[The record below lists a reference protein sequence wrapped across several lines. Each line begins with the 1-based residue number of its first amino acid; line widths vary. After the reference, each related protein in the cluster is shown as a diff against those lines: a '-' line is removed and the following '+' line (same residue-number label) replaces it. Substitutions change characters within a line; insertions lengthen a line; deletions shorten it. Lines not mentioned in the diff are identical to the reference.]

1 MAFVPQTERVLVLY
15 GEVFRKL
22 GKSAAALE
30 TLKSLPPGTMPESAR
45 FRLTVARLL
54 SAAGRDEEA
63 EKIYANLTDLG
74 RDSSQARAEYGCL
87 LQSLGKEAA
96 AIDQIQAA
104 LAADPQNVTAMLCSA
119 EIDST
124 RGRIQK
130 ALETAERAAA
140 LRPEDPDVHLQI
152 GKVHGRAHRWESALT
167 SFEKAGN
174 ISPARTDILLH
185 MAEAEIE
192 SGHGPEAVL
201 TMRRAL
207 AINPSDANA
216 IRRISGLFARAGAFT
231 NAAAVLEDGAARMP
245 DKAPAFYREAA
256 GFRERIEEYGQALL
270 DYQASQASPPDQASK
285 AGLELS
291 SHLAYLSLMVNGTAE
306 HFGNT
311 AKKAPAGNVPGMIVP
326 GGLAPLAGILGLNPD
341 ALRDAAATG
350 KVFSAILDTLP
361 SAGNTNKLTRLQSEI
376 LDHFRTYDRLLQ
388 YMRRKGISPL
398 PTDGAGK
405 RQRYVLPLTG
415 DGPAINPTKK
425 FLSFFGIKYSSK
437 QKGGRRAVTL
447 TVSHDPLMQQ
457 EQRLLRRLG
466 IDIEAQNLRE
476 LRFTMGDEFLPSMID
491 ANLMQGK
498 ILGLPNRDP
507 RLLLAEFIRRTDEMK
522 LYLALEHCPAPWRA
536 ALLQTFSGR
545 ELIPPTPILSSF
557 GRFLDFKADGLVLPR
572 AWVSSVGA
580 PRQDPLSLI
589 RQFLEYGR
597 GRLVY
602 TYYTLTCASPAV
614 QRLFVASSNSLE
626 ILTNLVASEVSSG
639 ASPTHWNPEA
649 ARLVRMLAADEQ
661 RLVLPVDPRFVP
673 YLFPSRS
680 ETGISA
686 KDIASLVQSGG
697 KSDPVAAPGAG
708 AGLVEFVRFIQD
720 VRPEILTDDGIK
732 AIMRNPAES
741 QIYLDL
747 IWDIRAPADLLVPY
761 FAYCRGVA
769 QARDTTW
776 NVNRTRTSQSL
787 FFLISAFCRE
797 GVIDTPTGQKLLKA
811 ALASFAAAEEPAF
824 LDNVSTFLAD
834 ILLPELANSMH
845 MPADSPGLLLEALAG
860 PIERRVFLFNGAPLV
875 QDAHAEQLQRIKS
888 VLGLQH
894 LVTVADLFQ
903 AVQLA
908 KRIQGSRERHADWMQ
923 SLAAAIRKLPAPAS
937 TAASS
942 QNKVPSPPPNA
953 YEDLAKELEAPSD
966 PVILRDYP
974 AWAQRVLRQVAAV
987 LHAELGVALLGH
999 CYAYDGSPQSAVL
1012 SYDPDFIRKHDFYPR
1027 RQPAQTGWSEAE
1039 LLEGQGNERGGAMT
1053 GSLAG
1058 LQIQLNRLETAA
1070 SAQSFGR
1077 WGPGKLLPAMLTGMR
1092 VIHPQLRTDRAQEY
1106 VALSTRLGRE
1116 LMALC
1121 LPAPSTDGWCDQ
1133 HLSALVSPLRRNQLA
1148 DLASRG
1154 DPIGALELLSP
1165 SELFFLGEAY
1175 LAEAGILPPR
1185 ARQRLCACACDI
1197 DAPLKAPIIMSPALE
1212 RLREIVPAEASA
1224 ELDAF
1229 QREVEQYGCSVRQRL
1244 GISDVAL
1251 RFCDSYERLQNSA
1264 SPDYLFDRII
1274 DLKIRLAEIGYASG
1288 APAAVAGMVG
1298 ELALQ
1303 YLIADPASA
1312 GVGSW
1317 NDLMKEIMRLGPA
1330 HQFLWMEELLNR
1342 GSLSV
1347 YSETR

>member
-1 MAFVPQTERVLVLY
+1 
-15 GEVFRKL
+15 
-22 GKSAAALE
+22 
-30 TLKSLPPGTMPESAR
+30 
-45 FRLTVARLL
+45 
-54 SAAGRDEEA
+54 
-63 EKIYANLTDLG
+63 
-74 RDSSQARAEYGCL
+74 
-87 LQSLGKEAA
+87 
-96 AIDQIQAA
+96 
-104 LAADPQNVTAMLCSA
+104 
-119 EIDST
+119 
-124 RGRIQK
+124 
-130 ALETAERAAA
+130 
-140 LRPEDPDVHLQI
+140 
-152 GKVHGRAHRWESALT
+152 
-167 SFEKAGN
+167 
-174 ISPARTDILLH
+174 
-185 MAEAEIE
+185 
-192 SGHGPEAVL
+192 
-201 TMRRAL
+201 
-207 AINPSDANA
+207 
-216 IRRISGLFARAGAFT
+216 
-231 NAAAVLEDGAARMP
+231 
-245 DKAPAFYREAA
+245 
-256 GFRERIEEYGQALL
+256 
-270 DYQASQASPPDQASK
+270 
-285 AGLELS
+285 
-291 SHLAYLSLMVNGTAE
+291 
-306 HFGNT
+306 
-311 AKKAPAGNVPGMIVP
+311 
-326 GGLAPLAGILGLNPD
+326 
-341 ALRDAAATG
+341 
-350 KVFSAILDTLP
+350 
-361 SAGNTNKLTRLQSEI
+361 
-376 LDHFRTYDRLLQ
+376 
-388 YMRRKGISPL
+388 
-398 PTDGAGK
+398 
-405 RQRYVLPLTG
+405 
-415 DGPAINPTKK
+415 
-425 FLSFFGIKYSSK
+425 
-437 QKGGRRAVTL
+437 
-447 TVSHDPLMQQ
+447 
-457 EQRLLRRLG
+457 
-466 IDIEAQNLRE
+466 
-476 LRFTMGDEFLPSMID
+476 
-491 ANLMQGK
+491 
-498 ILGLPNRDP
+498 
-507 RLLLAEFIRRTDEMK
+507 
-522 LYLALEHCPAPWRA
+522 
-536 ALLQTFSGR
+536 
-545 ELIPPTPILSSF
+545 
-557 GRFLDFKADGLVLPR
+557 
-572 AWVSSVGA
+572 
-580 PRQDPLSLI
+580 
-589 RQFLEYGR
+589 
-597 GRLVY
+597 
-602 TYYTLTCASPAV
+602 
-614 QRLFVASSNSLE
+614 
-626 ILTNLVASEVSSG
+626 
-639 ASPTHWNPEA
+639 
-649 ARLVRMLAADEQ
+649 
-661 RLVLPVDPRFVP
+661 
-673 YLFPSRS
+673 
-680 ETGISA
+680 
-686 KDIASLVQSGG
+686 
-697 KSDPVAAPGAG
+697 
-708 AGLVEFVRFIQD
+708 
-720 VRPEILTDDGIK
+720 
-732 AIMRNPAES
+732 
-741 QIYLDL
+741 
-747 IWDIRAPADLLVPY
+747 
-761 FAYCRGVA
+761 
-769 QARDTTW
+769 
-776 NVNRTRTSQSL
+776 
-787 FFLISAFCRE
+787 
-797 GVIDTPTGQKLLKA
+797 
-811 ALASFAAAEEPAF
+811 
-824 LDNVSTFLAD
+824 
-834 ILLPELANSMH
+834 
-845 MPADSPGLLLEALAG
+845 
-860 PIERRVFLFNGAPLV
+860 
-875 QDAHAEQLQRIKS
+875 
-888 VLGLQH
+888 
-894 LVTVADLFQ
+894 
-903 AVQLA
+903 
-908 KRIQGSRERHADWMQ
+908 MQ